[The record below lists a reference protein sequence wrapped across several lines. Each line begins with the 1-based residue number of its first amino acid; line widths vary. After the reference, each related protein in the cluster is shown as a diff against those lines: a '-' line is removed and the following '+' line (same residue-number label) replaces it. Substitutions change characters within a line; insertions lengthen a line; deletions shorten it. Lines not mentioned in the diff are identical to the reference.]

1 MSESTPEREL
11 RVRDHA
17 GGWRPVRELDPAEAR
32 CRRDVRLSP
41 TRYVADRLIVR
52 SAPGDSGDALL
63 ALLRER
69 AADRGLSL
77 ETEELPTAA
86 TRPEL
91 PRTGI
96 IVHVRS
102 GRDGEADAWDLLD
115 DVASQAD
122 IEDRKRIGLDHVL
135 RGHRVKPGVGNPGD
149 REPSLHVGPV
159 PTRSFAT
166 GPTPWIAAQG
176 VQRPVVAVV
185 DTGIGEH
192 PWFDGA
198 DVVIRDAQVD
208 GRPIGTF
215 TESEPSAAPGLQ
227 SELPPYLGH
236 GTFIAGVV
244 HQVCPDA
251 AILPVRVMYTDGEV
265 REWDLIRSLERLL
278 EYHLRGVAG
287 LEGYAPVDV
296 VVLAMGFQP
305 EAFDDTDYEG
315 LLRGVLRDLRRAGVL
330 VVASAGNDG
339 KEHPVFPAAWAPRV
353 RRIDGRAEP
362 LRPHD
367 LRVDYTPLLVVTAS
381 NPNGS
386 LAEFANDGPWVTSV
400 RPGTN
405 VHSTMPVTADG
416 ALEPR
421 LVGEDGRES
430 VDPDD
435 YSGGFATWSGTSFAA
450 PVLAGELAR
459 HLLDGR
465 SAGRDDRR
473 VAAAWEA
480 AHRATGLPIPQRR

>member
-1 MSESTPEREL
+1 
-11 RVRDHA
+11 
-17 GGWRPVRELDPAEAR
+17 
-32 CRRDVRLSP
+32 VRLAP

-52 SAPGDSGDALL
+52 GSADADDG
-63 ALLRER
+63 LLRLLRDR
-69 AADRGLSL
+69 AAARGLSL
-77 ETEELPTAA
+77 EIEELQSASMRADAA
-86 TRPEL
+86 RP
-91 PRTGI
+91 GMA
-96 IVHVRS
+96 VHVS
-102 GRDGEADAWDLLD
+102 TERDDDADVWDLFD
-115 DVASQAD
+115 DVAAQAGSD
-122 IEDRKRIGLDHVL
+122 QRRIGLDHVL
-135 RGHRVKPGVGNPGD
+135 QGHRAKPGVGVPGD

-159 PTRSFAT
+159 PKRSLAS
-166 GPTPWIAAQG
+166 GPTPWLSADG
-176 VQRPVVAVV
+176 VSRPVVAVV

-198 DVVIRDAQVD
+198 QVVIRDAQVD

-215 TESEPSAAPGLQ
+215 TESEPAAARQPMT
-227 SELPPYLGH
+227 ELAPYLGH
-236 GTFIAGVV
+236 GTFIAGIV

-265 REWDLIRSLERLL
+265 REWDLVRSLERLL

-287 LEGYAPVDV
+287 TDGYAPVDV

-305 EAFDDTDYEG
+305 ETFDDDDYEG

-339 KEHPVFPAAWAPRV
+339 REQPVFPAAWAPRV
-353 RRIDGRAEP
+353 RRVDGRAEP
-362 LRPHD
+362 LDPRD
-367 LRVDYTPLLVVTAS
+367 LRANYTPLLVVTAS
-381 NPNGS
+381 NPNGT
-386 LAEFANDGPWVTSV
+386 LADFANDGPWVTTV

-421 LVGEDGRES
+421 LIGENGRES

-435 YSGGFATWSGTSFAA
+435 FTGGFATWSGTSFAS
-450 PVLAGELAR
+450 PVLAGELAQR
-459 HLLDGR
+459 LLDGR
-465 SAGRDDRR
+465 VAGRSAGR

-480 AHRATGLPIPQRR
+480 AHEATGLPIPY